1 MLKRQA
7 SSLIESNRL
16 KRRKL
21 SSQGPKLRLDGDDED
36 FIAKAIEDKA
46 SYHGRRHDTVLYT
59 GQRVKK
65 KNLLTIANYRLAQR
79 GKKLIRSATTVY
91 NRARP
96 RNKRSVQGKRH
107 TGKGL
112 FCWKKPPKD
121 EEKSNENTHY
131 QRAHV
136 KNIKKRFWGARNAE
150 STKFCFMR
158 SMDDKAYLRPGTS
171 EGFEKARNL
180 RILTLTD
187 EEKARKLP
195 KYDWPEKM
203 VYVTPGS
210 HRIFTKS
217 SVMADNDEKLVTEDD
232 RHHVIVRPKAIVG
245 SSGSVW
251 ASETIRLRHED
262 PAAFEVEK
270 TETNAEYSL
279 GFRKCCARLHD
290 DLFLYYDMTESDDL
304 NKITEEHNCKFYAYE
319 KQRAGHLKLRLE
331 KILQLS
337 EVTEMSEHN
346 KSLLACRVIPTIKDI
361 LNAID
366 EVANSDAP
374 VDTAESRVQSVLK
387 VSRPCKQ
394 GLEIVSDLCLPPVKP
409 RWADLTDAGPGV
421 GVSNY
426 EVRFRD
432 AELARIHNSD
442 YRVRC
447 HRSRGDSGQGEA
459 ERTNSAISDAL
470 VDGATLEWEKYR
482 RFEDL
487 SEDEIKAMSLHSY
500 EQYEK
505 ERVEKNAWHVC
516 KQVAE
521 RIDDAPVL
529 KDYIS
534 SRVSESP
541 EE

>member
-1 MLKRQA
+1 M
-7 SSLIESNRL
+7 
-16 KRRKL
+16 
-21 SSQGPKLRLDGDDED
+21 
-36 FIAKAIEDKA
+36 
-46 SYHGRRHDTVLYT
+46 
-59 GQRVKK
+59 
-65 KNLLTIANYRLAQR
+65 
-79 GKKLIRSATTVY
+79 Y

-96 RNKRSVQGKRH
+96 RNKRSVQAKRH

-112 FCWKKPPKD
+112 FCWKKPPKG

-136 KNIKKRFWGARNAE
+136 KNIKKRFWDAKNAE

-195 KYDWPEKM
+195 KYDWQEKM

-270 TETNAEYSL
+270 TETNAEHSL

-331 KILQLS
+331 KMLQLS
-337 EVTEMSEHN
+337 ETTEMSDHN

-387 VSRPCKQ
+387 VSRP
-394 GLEIVSDLCLPPVKP
+394 
-409 RWADLTDAGPGV
+409 
-421 GVSNY
+421 
-426 EVRFRD
+426 
-432 AELARIHNSD
+432 
-442 YRVRC
+442 
-447 HRSRGDSGQGEA
+447 
-459 ERTNSAISDAL
+459 
-470 VDGATLEWEKYR
+470 
-482 RFEDL
+482 
-487 SEDEIKAMSLHSY
+487 
-500 EQYEK
+500 
-505 ERVEKNAWHVC
+505 
-516 KQVAE
+516 
-521 RIDDAPVL
+521 
-529 KDYIS
+529 
-534 SRVSESP
+534 
-541 EE
+541 